1 MSSNVIV
8 SRKIAVTRVNGPS
21 VEFCPEINKRPPRPC
36 SGLKLWGDWTPPP
49 LGNGRG
55 GPARER
61 ELNLARLLCLS
72 VSLSQSLRIAFAAT
86 AAGFAHSFPGLA
98 LNCNSRATELV
109 QNKPTLAIWLV
120 VRPRFKS
127 AAASYTL
134 AQNLVSL
141 ETFKKCATTSCN
153 FYF

>member
-49 LGNGRG
+49 SRKRQRG
-55 GPARER
+55 A
-61 ELNLARLLCLS
+61 S
-72 VSLSQSLRIAFAAT
+72 KWTWTKFSSSTVSLSQSLRIAFAAT